1 MFPADHQRS
10 NESFYMDTRIPEN
23 PATGQS
29 VPAEEQL
36 EQLNSAI
43 ERAKEYATRQAK
55 EADKLIRHYPYQSI
69 GIALG
74 LGLII
79 GLLAGRR

>member
-1 MFPADHQRS
+1 MGQNA
-10 NESFYMDTRIPEN
+10 
-23 PATGQS
+23 AT
-29 VPAEEQL
+29 EEQV
-36 EQLNSAI
+36 EQLTSAI
-43 ERAKEYATRQAK
+43 ERAKEYASQQAK
-55 EADKLIRHYPYQSI
+55 EADKLIRQYPYQSI